1 MIHGR
6 VLGSLALAASLSGC
20 AHFGGFH
27 MGAFFA
33 HAPAALGRIA
43 IAPLRVGV
51 AAAPAV
57 VTALAAPRAYPV
69 FVPAGR
75 AAAPPDYA
83 SREAPPPEV
92 TVPAQRKS
100 LDAASARASL
110 QHVDLGPCREH
121 GLPRGYVHARVTF
134 GNAGTPARIDLDG
147 PEGLSKEAVTCV
159 GGGLS
164 RASMPPF
171 VGDGNVPVGVTL
183 FVP

>member
-1 MIHGR
+1 MLHGR
-6 VLGSLALAASLSGC
+6 VLGSLALALSLSGC

-33 HAPAALGRIA
+33 HAPAALGHIA

-57 VTALAAPRAYPV
+57 VTALAAPRVYAA

-75 AAAPPDYA
+75 AAPPPDSA
-83 SREAPPPEV
+83 RPADPLPDA
-92 TVPAQRKS
+92 TVPSQRKS
-100 LDAASARASL
+100 LDAALARASV
-110 QHVDLGPCREH
+110 QQVDLAACREH

-147 PEGLSKEAVTCV
+147 PDGLSKEAVTCV
-159 GGGLS
+159 GRGLS

-171 VGDGNVPVGVTL
+171 VGDGNIPVGVTL